1 MKALKFARAWRWV
14 LAGLIGCQGVSAGL
28 DLFWWH
34 TYMLVLFPV
43 VLSCALVFAVRVNA
57 RTIANLEVAERAR
70 WRPDYAHIARMER
83 EIYGETFSHDGAPEG
98 GGWRIVGAQ
107 MEVSHPIASGAD
119 LAAAMAALGD
129 TMREA
134 SVSIGHARMPAVGT
148 SPQLAGPCQRP
159 GLLGGAPGGEG
170 GEKDRALR
178 GGRVTSD
185 RAVAAAW
192 SEPSAGSAMVVEF
205 WAEQDG
211 NSATLA
217 SGVRHR
223 AAAAARCALVRHLPG
238 AAWSGT
244 CTT

>member
-43 VLSCALVFAVRVNA
+43 ALSCALVFAVRLNA

-83 EIYGETFSHDGAPEG
+83 EVYGETFRHDGAPEG

-134 SVSIGHARMPAVGT
+134 SVPIGHAVRHCPASGNLIARNC
-148 SPQLAGPCQRP
+148 PAGHPYSEMYWSQQKGAFCRGCEQERIVSLFGIP
-159 GLLGGAPGGEG
+159 PNDVGAPPRRTSE
-170 GEKDRALR
+170 EK
-178 GGRVTSD
+178 
-185 RAVAAAW
+185 
-192 SEPSAGSAMVVEF
+192 
-205 WAEQDG
+205 
-211 NSATLA
+211 
-217 SGVRHR
+217 
-223 AAAAARCALVRHLPG
+223 
-238 AAWSGT
+238 
-244 CTT
+244 